1 MSLSQ
6 LLKTHQQKQTESKR
20 CNDQLRKEALQTAH
34 ALNDTISDHA
44 NQGISTM
51 FAKQKE
57 LEQESRELALQTSK
71 YTKQTK
77 QWLQLVDD
85 FNDALKELGD
95 VKNWAEVME
104 QDMKAVMT
112 TLEFVYQGTN
122 DTAKTAPGDGS
133 TSSS

>member
-6 LLKTHQQKQTESKR
+6 LLKTHQQKQAESKR
-20 CNDQLRKEALQTAH
+20 CNDQLRKDVLASTH
-34 ALNDTISDHA
+34 VLNDTISDHV
-44 NQGISTM
+44 NRGVSTM
-51 FAKQKE
+51 FAKQKA
-57 LEQESRELALQTSK
+57 LEQESRELAQQTAR

-95 VKNWAEVME
+95 VQHWAQVME

-112 TLEFVYQGTN
+112 TLDFVYQGTM
-122 DTAKTAPGDGS
+122 DGS
-133 TSSS
+133 EETANPTSS